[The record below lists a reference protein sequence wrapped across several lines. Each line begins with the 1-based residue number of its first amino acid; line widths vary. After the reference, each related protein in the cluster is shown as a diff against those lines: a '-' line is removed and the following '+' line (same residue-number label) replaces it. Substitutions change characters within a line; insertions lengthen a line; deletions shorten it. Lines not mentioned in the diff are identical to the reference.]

1 MADVSGAPDAGPPAP
16 EPANK
21 GVLGALSEPGVLQ
34 RVVCGGFAWAVTVA
48 PAAFSR
54 GASNAAGVVAVL
66 ALVAAV
72 VGPALV
78 PSRRWWG
85 RHLGITVF
93 LALATGTWL
102 LSPQAIAIERLDLV
116 RAGIGAVGWAVYALS
131 WGEPWRLREAPTA
144 QEDIGTTLRAR
155 AQLPPLAVPLAAMG
169 VAGAFLV
176 MTIGWRV
183 REPSRALLAQALSIG
198 LAVALVTAAAE
209 IAVSRGKARFET
221 SRSAVPKSA
230 GRSILV
236 LVVFALLGGAVLVL
250 RSR

>member
-1 MADVSGAPDAGPPAP
+1 MADASGTPDTGPPVP
-16 EPANK
+16 EPAK
-21 GVLGALSEPGVLQ
+21 RAGLGALGEPGVLQ
-34 RVVCGGFAWAVTVA
+34 RVVCGSFAWAVTVA
-48 PAAFSR
+48 PAAFGR
-54 GASNAAGVVAVL
+54 GSPIVAGLLAAL
-66 ALVAAV
+66 ALGGAI

-85 RHLGITVF
+85 RHLGITAF
-93 LALATGTWL
+93 LALSTGTWL

-116 RAGIGAVGWAVYALS
+116 RAGIGAVAWAVYALS
-131 WGEPWRLREAPTA
+131 WGEPWRLREATAA

-155 AQLPPLAVPLAAMG
+155 AQLPALAVPLAGLG
-169 VAGAFLV
+169 VLGAFLV

-183 REPSRALLAQALSIG
+183 REPSRALLSQALAVG

-209 IAVSRGKARFET
+209 IAVSRGKPRWEA
-221 SRSAVPKSA
+221 SRGSVPTGA
-230 GRSILV
+230 GRGILV